1 MPKAQIATRTEEIAR
16 LLQLEPYLDRRPSDL
31 SGGQRQRVAIGRS
44 LVRSPDPRAVRPPD
58 FAGVC
63 LSDPFRRMEDVFDR
77 LRAEGIGGIVNLPTI
92 AVMMTSSGDRI
103 FESLCE
109 REAAALEKA
118 RAAGFRTLRILCDD
132 AHGAG
137 TDDTIR
143 LGELAGRL
151 VIRDGGQ

>member
-1 MPKAQIATRTEEIAR
+1 
-16 LLQLEPYLDRRPSDL
+16 
-31 SGGQRQRVAIGRS
+31 
-44 LVRSPDPRAVRPPD
+44 
-58 FAGVC
+58 
-63 LSDPFRRMEDVFDR
+63 MEDVFDR